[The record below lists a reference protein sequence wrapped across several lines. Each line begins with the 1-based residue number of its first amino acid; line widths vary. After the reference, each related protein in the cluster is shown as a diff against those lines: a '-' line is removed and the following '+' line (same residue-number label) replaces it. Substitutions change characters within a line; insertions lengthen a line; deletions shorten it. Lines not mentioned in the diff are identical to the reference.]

1 MVHRGT
7 VMDNS
12 DVALTRSA
20 AFRLRHTRLHDIRAK
35 PPDSISRFRSFDP
48 MRAHGGAALRRGHRG
63 RIVRGGIWGHSGGG
77 VDGVGADVA
86 CFVPGRRHRGLRR
99 GITVFVAI
107 GLGIAGPQASAR
119 GQNGSLR
126 VAFYLASESGRAAME
141 RAESQSSVSGL
152 RVEPRMV
159 DTRND
164 SRAWGGCGVFGEP
177 HR

>member
-12 DVALTRSA
+12 DVALARSA

-48 MRAHGGAALRRGHRG
+48 MRAHGGAALRRGHCG
-63 RIVRGGIWGHSGGG
+63 RIVRGGVRGHSGGGG

-86 CFVPGRRHRGLRR
+86 CFVLGRRHRGLRR
-99 GITVFVAI
+99 GVTVFIAI
-107 GLGIAGPQASAR
+107 GLGIAGPRASAR
-119 GQNGSLR
+119 GRNGSLR
-126 VAFYLASESGRAAME
+126 VAFNLASESGRAAME
-141 RAESQSSVSGL
+141 RAESPSSVSGL

-164 SRAWGGCGVFGEP
+164 SRA
-177 HR
+177 